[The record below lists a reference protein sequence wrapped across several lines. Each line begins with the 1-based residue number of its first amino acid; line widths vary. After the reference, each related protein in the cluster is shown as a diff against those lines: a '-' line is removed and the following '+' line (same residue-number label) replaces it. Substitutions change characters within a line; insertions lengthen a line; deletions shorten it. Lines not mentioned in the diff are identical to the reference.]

1 MARLP
6 VPGKDSGT
14 WGDILNDYLS
24 QSLKSNGV
32 LKDNSVGSAQ
42 LADDAVGA
50 AHIQDNAVSPAKL
63 QSIPQ
68 SKVTNLE
75 TELSNKANSNDV
87 NNVLADKLDITDAQ
101 ARYAPRDEVYFTA
114 RGRSDGAISTLVTDS
129 GTPFTLTY
137 VGGSGFVVSSELLSA
152 STGLPYL
159 NFGPLPGDVRE
170 FRLTARWTDDG
181 QANDAP
187 AVMVV
192 ADDVFHT
199 TNNVGTYANA
209 GGHILI
215 YRGHVNV
222 QKRRADGA
230 GPSGTYFSKTYPVA
244 LNFDQDYTFIV
255 RWDGSQLVFILPDG
269 TLWEAGA
276 DADVQAWWGPYAT
289 VELVANH
296 ATENAVQI
304 RDFFVSSRISP
315 ESTDPTLRQGRL
327 LYRHETSGSSVT
339 TAIGTSATSLFA
351 TAAEVPVPR
360 SRRILIEGA
369 LWIEEFGPLTQTAA
383 SLYLNIYYGSSAYAK
398 NLTVISGYTP
408 ISDGV
413 TVRSHGRQVPF
424 SVEIELSVFVV
435 GQRFPITVRGVA
447 SGISLFSYVDSGG
460 AGGFAGIR
468 TSWLNVYE
476 IMP

>member
-1 MARLP
+1 M
-6 VPGKDSGT
+6 
-14 WGDILNDYLS
+14 
-24 QSLKSNGV
+24 
-32 LKDNSVGSAQ
+32 
-42 LADDAVGA
+42 
-50 AHIQDNAVSPAKL
+50 

-68 SKVTNLE
+68 SKITNLE
-75 TELSNKANSNDV
+75 TDLSNKADSTDVSNA
-87 NNVLADKLDITDAQ
+87 LADKLDITDAE
-101 ARYAPRDEVYFTA
+101 ATYAPRDEVYFTA
-114 RGRSDGAISTLVTDS
+114 RGRSDGSITPLVTDS

-137 VGGSGFVVSSELLSA
+137 VGGSGFVINSELLSA

-159 NFGPLPGDVRE
+159 NFEALPGDVRE
-170 FRLTARWTDDG
+170 FRLTARWTNDG
-181 QANDAP
+181 EAGDAP

-192 ADDVFHT
+192 SDGVFHT

-215 YRGHVNV
+215 YRDHVNV

-244 LNFDQDYTFIV
+244 LSFDQDYTFTM
-255 RWDGSQLVFILPDG
+255 RWDGSQVSFILPDG

-289 VELVANH
+289 VELVANN
-296 ATENAVQI
+296 ATENTVQI
-304 RDFFVSSRISP
+304 RDFFISSRIHP
-315 ESTDPTLRQGRL
+315 ESSDPALRQGRL

-339 TAIGTSATSLFA
+339 TAIGTSATSLFS

-360 SRRILIEGA
+360 SKRILVEGA
-369 LWIEEFGPLTQTAA
+369 LWIEEFGPLAQTAA
-383 SLYLNIYYGSSAYAK
+383 SLYLNIYYGSSSYAK

-413 TVRSHGRQVPF
+413 TIRSHGRQVPL
-424 SVEIELSVFVV
+424 SVEIDLSAFVV
-435 GQRFPITVRGVA
+435 GQRYAITVRGIA
-447 SGISLFSYVDSGG
+447 SGTSLFSFVDSGG

-476 IMP
+476 ITR